1 MSKALNKMGTA
12 AAAEQP
18 QKKPAARPAAVRPVA
33 QGGGQ
38 PAGQA
43 PGRPAA
49 PKKPLLDS
57 VALPQGVR
65 DLSVE
70 DLSRLAEEIRALII
84 DTVSHTGG
92 HLAPGLGVVEL
103 TLALY
108 NVFDPQNDRFVWDVG
123 HQAYAHKI
131 LTGRR
136 SRFATLRRH
145 GGLSGFPRPEESPL
159 YDHFGVGHSSTSIS
173 AALGMAVA
181 RDLSGGRNKVLAV
194 IGDGSMTAGLAYEG
208 LNQAGGMERDLIVVL
223 NDNEMSISKNVGA
236 LSSFLSRN
244 LSTPWM
250 MRLKKDV
257 EQRLRTFGRI
267 GEELAALARR
277 GEDSFKHFF
286 TPGTLFQSFGFNYL
300 GPIDGHDLREMI
312 SVFEQVKELSGPTL
326 VHVLT
331 KKGKGYEPA
340 ESNPSYFHGVGCF
353 EPETGKAVK
362 FAGCSL
368 PSYTEVFGRALC
380 ELAAREKR
388 IVAITAAMPEGTG
401 LSRFA
406 DEFPDRFVDVGIC
419 EQHAVTFAAGLAK
432 EGYRPVVAIYSTFLQ
447 RSYDQIVHDVC
458 LQNLPVTLCLD
469 RGGLVGED
477 GATHHGVFDLSYLR
491 HVPNMVVMAPKDEA
505 ELRDMLATA
514 LAHEGPVAVR
524 YPRGVGVGA
533 DISGPMRVLP
543 LGKGELLRD
552 GEDFADAC
560 ILAAGSRVHPSLEA
574 AEELE
579 QAAGKKVAVF
589 NARFVKPLDEE
600 AILALAA
607 RFPKILT
614 VEENALAGG
623 FGSAV
628 LELLAD
634 KGDLSSVRVKR
645 LGLPD
650 HFVEHGTQKELR
662 AETGLDKNGIRAALE
677 ELLQA

>member
-1 MSKALNKMGTA
+1 MSVSEKIEPGTA
-12 AAAEQP
+12 APAVKPEAET
-18 QKKPAARPAAVRPVA
+18 ARASLLETL
-33 QGGGQ
+33 
-38 PAGQA
+38 
-43 PGRPAA
+43 
-49 PKKPLLDS
+49 PLPS
-57 VALPQGVR
+57 GVR
-65 DLSVE
+65 DLGVD
-70 DLSRLAEEIRALII
+70 DLARLAQEIRGLMIS
-84 DTVSHTGG
+84 TVSRTGG

-108 NVFDPQNDRFVWDVG
+108 KVFNPAHDRFVWDVG

-131 LTGRR
+131 LTGRAG
-136 SRFATLRRH
+136 RFGTLRQF
-145 GGLSGFPRPEESPL
+145 GGVSGFPRPAEAPE

-181 RDLSGGRNKVLAV
+181 RDLKGEARKVLAV

-244 LSTPWM
+244 LSTPWL
-250 MRLKKDV
+250 MRLKKDF
-257 EQRLRTFGRI
+257 EQRMRSLGRI
-267 GEELAALARR
+267 GEDLANLARK

-300 GPIDGHDLREMI
+300 GPIDGHDMKELLRI
-312 SVFEQVKELSGPTL
+312 FELVKELEGPTL
-326 VHVLT
+326 IHVLT

-340 ESNPSYFHGVGCF
+340 EDNPTYFHGVGCF
-353 EPETGKAVK
+353 EPETGRAKK
-362 FAGCSL
+362 FAGCVL
-368 PSYTEVFGRALC
+368 PSYTEVFGNALC
-380 ELAAREKR
+380 ELATADPR

-406 DEFPDRFVDVGIC
+406 EKHPERFVDVGIC
-419 EQHAVTFAAGLAK
+419 EQHAVTFAAGLAR
-432 EGYRPVVAIYSTFLQ
+432 EGFKPVVAIYSTFLQ

-458 LQNLPVTLCLD
+458 LQNLPVTFCLD

-477 GATHHGVFDLSYLR
+477 GATHHGAFDMSYLR
-491 HVPNMVVMAPKDEA
+491 HIPNIIVMAAKDEA
-505 ELRDMLATA
+505 ELRDLLATA
-514 LAHEGPVAVR
+514 MAHDGPAALR

-533 DISGPMRVLP
+533 DCSDRARVLP
-543 LGKGELLRD
+543 VGKGELLRD
-552 GEDFADAC
+552 GRELC
-560 ILAAGSRVHPSLEA
+560 VLAVGSRVYPCVEA

-579 QAAGKKVAVF
+579 QEQGLKIAVF
-589 NARFVKPLDEE
+589 NARFIKPLDEK
-600 AILALAA
+600 AILELAR
-607 RFPKILT
+607 RFKAIVT

-634 KGDLSSVRVKR
+634 KDVLSGLTVRR

-662 AETGLDKNGIRAALE
+662 VSLGLDKGGIKRSLLE
-677 ELLQA
+677 MEGK